1 MKYGKL
7 YNLIENET
15 RDEHGT
21 TIIDKWIIEDEIDQ
35 TTIIEMID
43 YIAYFIDTTSFKNMN
58 YWKDYRFEKD
68 IQNLHKKQKV
78 ERDIINILLK
88 RQERRTTELKYY
100 IKKLD
105 EVQIMQPEPVQSP

>member
-1 MKYGKL
+1 MKYNKL

-21 TIIDKWIIEDEIDQ
+21 TIIDKWIIEDKIDQ
-35 TTIIEMID
+35 ITITEMID
-43 YIAYFIDTTSFKNMN
+43 YIADFIDTTSFKEMK

-68 IQNLHKKQKV
+68 MQNLHKKQKV

-88 RQERRTTELKYY
+88 RQERRMTELQYY
-100 IKKLD
+100 INKLD
-105 EVQIMQPEPVQSP
+105 EVQIKG